1 MSTEIKRPTPLSDIN
16 DLRPLGSLELQVM
29 QVVWRRE
36 EAGEE
41 TTTAGDCFRAMRT
54 PERLIDYSTVIS
66 GFKRLKKNGWVNH
79 VETIDTAFHYQST
92 VSRREVGRELLS
104 WVVSE
109 FFDGDPA
116 KSVLA
121 DEGSGDDRSQTLRG
135 LGASLV

>member
-1 MSTEIKRPTPLSDIN
+1 MSTEIKQPIPLSDVAS
-16 DLRPLGSLELQVM
+16 LRPPDSLDLQIM
-29 QVVWRRE
+29 QIIWQRE

-79 VETIDTAFHYQST
+79 VETIDAAFHYQST
-92 VSRREVGRELLS
+92 VSRREVGQPLLK

-116 KSVLA
+116 KSVLT
-121 DEGSGDDRSQTLRG
+121 DEKSGNRRELAVVVED
-135 LGASLV
+135 